1 MKRARNRLKN
11 WLLQN
16 KINLFLMKKHLKYF
30 LMLQMFF
37 YFTSNKAQIANYV
50 SNGSFEQKYN
60 CNYPNFI
67 NIVKYWRTIDSLNF
81 SVTFNH
87 TCYPNIPYGLHGF
100 QWART
105 GQSYAEASFLCQP
118 PACSIESNRGY
129 FRNRLKSNL
138 ISGKTYCVKF
148 YVNITDNSSYG
159 IDSYGAYFGD
169 STLDTITKTQIPLT
183 YLTPQIQN
191 TISNIIIDTM
201 NWIPIT
207 GTFVA
212 SGLEKFMVIGN
223 FKSDAAT
230 TKTLINT
237 INAPNVYCNVLVD
250 DVSCI
255 PLDLPAYA
263 APGNAVWAIPGT
275 TIYLGRP
282 QDVGIDE
289 ACQWFKLP
297 NTTSV
302 IATAAGITL
311 SVAPTTNTYMVK
323 QDICGVIKYD
333 TVVVYASG
341 VGLNESEYI
350 KNNISVFPNPA
361 SDIINISFNIDLE
374 KEFTRIEILNNLG
387 QIIREEEVSFKT
399 KYASVKTNDLPSGV
413 YLLNL
418 KSASSVSVSKRFVI
432 AR

>member
-16 KINLFLMKKHLKYF
+16 KLNLFFQKKHLKYF
-30 LMLQMFF
+30 ITLQMFF
-37 YFTSNKAQIANYV
+37 CFSSYIAQTANYV
-50 SNGSFEQKYN
+50 SNGGFEQKYN

-67 NIVKYWRTIDSLNF
+67 NIVKNWRTIDSLNF
-81 SVTFNH
+81 SVTFNN

-138 ISGKTYCVKF
+138 ISGKIYCVKF

-169 STLDTITKTQIPLT
+169 ITLDTITKTQVPLT
-183 YLTPQIQN
+183 YLTPQVQN
-191 TISNIIIDTM
+191 TVSNIITDTM
-201 NWIPIT
+201 NWIPVT

-212 SGLEKFMVIGN
+212 SGTEKFMVIGN

-263 APGNAVWAIPGT
+263 GPDIWGIPGNTVYI
-275 TIYLGRP
+275 GRP

-302 IATAAGITL
+302 IATSAGLTL
-311 SVAPTTNTYMVK
+311 TVTIPTCTYMVK

-333 TVVVYASG
+333 TVIVYASG
-341 VGLNESEYI
+341 VGLNQQEII
-350 KNNISVFPNPA
+350 KNNFNLFPIPA
-361 SDIINISFNIDLE
+361 KDELNIGFNFDLDN
-374 KEFTRIEILNNLG
+374 EFTKIEILNNLG
-387 QIIREEEVSFKT
+387 QIIREEEIVFKN
-399 KYASVKTNDLPSGV
+399 KGASVKTNDLPNGV

-418 KSASSVSVSKRFVI
+418 KSANSLSVSKRFVI